1 MTKRNLLYMLM
12 ILFSSH
18 ISAQTCKEMFVK
30 ANSYFNAGKYDDAKN
45 YYQQVI
51 KCGDKFFI
59 KDCESKIN
67 LINDITYKA
76 KKTAPFGLS
85 RNEVI
90 IPYQGGDAVVT
101 VNGGSSWKISI
112 NSDWCTIKK
121 SGSQIII
128 SSKENT
134 ELNDRTA
141 KIQVTSGTQLRTIIV
156 TNEGAPEIL
165 RSSVE
170 NIMFPSEGETN
181 TVDIFA
187 NTNWEIKDIPE
198 WISANKETGKIEL
211 TALANNQNIA
221 RKANVRIESPSS
233 SVIIIN
239 IFQGAG
245 KEKLSFSKNELK
257 FSQNFEL
264 QL

>member
-101 VNGGSSWKISI
+101 VNGGS
-112 NSDWCTIKK
+112 
-121 SGSQIII
+121 
-128 SSKENT
+128 
-134 ELNDRTA
+134 
-141 KIQVTSGTQLRTIIV
+141 
-156 TNEGAPEIL
+156 
-165 RSSVE
+165 
-170 NIMFPSEGETN
+170 
-181 TVDIFA
+181 
-187 NTNWEIKDIPE
+187 
-198 WISANKETGKIEL
+198 
-211 TALANNQNIA
+211 
-221 RKANVRIESPSS
+221 
-233 SVIIIN
+233 
-239 IFQGAG
+239 
-245 KEKLSFSKNELK
+245 
-257 FSQNFEL
+257 
-264 QL
+264 

>member
-1 MTKRNLLYMLM
+1 M

-101 VNGGSSWKISI
+101 VNGGSSWQITRRRLW
-112 NSDWCTIKK
+112 NSRLTV
-121 SGSQIII
+121 
-128 SSKENT
+128 
-134 ELNDRTA
+134 R
-141 KIQVTSGTQLRTIIV
+141 
-156 TNEGAPEIL
+156 
-165 RSSVE
+165 
-170 NIMFPSEGETN
+170 N
-181 TVDIFA
+181 TVPILFWRILCVCA
-187 NTNWEIKDIPE
+187 M
-198 WISANKETGKIEL
+198 
-211 TALANNQNIA
+211 TA
-221 RKANVRIESPSS
+221 P
-233 SVIIIN
+233 
-239 IFQGAG
+239 G
-245 KEKLSFSKNELK
+245 
-257 FSQNFEL
+257 
-264 QL
+264 